1 MDRRLI
7 SVIVPAYNEEDCVE
21 ELVRRLTIVFDSTA
35 AYDFEAVIVENGS
48 TDSTFELLKRAS
60 AADPRF
66 RIVRLSRNFRMDGGI
81 TAGLDHIS
89 GDAAVIMTADLQDPP
104 ELIPTFIAKWEEGYE
119 NVYMTVT
126 KRTGVGLIRR
136 FNSRAF
142 YWVADRLT
150 DHRLPQNASD
160 FRLVDRKVYEAVRS
174 MGERNRFVRGL
185 FAWVGFRSVGVE
197 ADRPERFAG
206 ESKAYTFHVVDL
218 AVKGILAHSYVPL
231 KVITVAGFALSAMS
245 FAALVILSLTWV
257 LVGVPFAGFGT
268 IIALTLLA
276 FGLLASMI
284 GVLAEYLGLVYE
296 EVKAR
301 PNFVVAE
308 RVDFRGVDGQPPDE
322 PRDHE

>member
-1 MDRRLI
+1 
-7 SVIVPAYNEEDCVE
+7 
-21 ELVRRLTIVFDSTA
+21 
-35 AYDFEAVIVENGS
+35 
-48 TDSTFELLKRAS
+48 
-60 AADPRF
+60 
-66 RIVRLSRNFRMDGGI
+66 MDGGI

-119 NVYMTVT
+119 NIYMTVT
-126 KRTGVGLIRR
+126 KRTGVGPIRR

-206 ESKAYTFHVVDL
+206 ESKAYTFQVLDL
-218 AVKGILAHSYVPL
+218 AVKGILAHSYLPL
-231 KVITVAGFALSAMS
+231 KVITVAGFALSAIS
-245 FAALVILSLTWV
+245 LAALVVLSLTWV
-257 LVGVPFAGFGT
+257 LIGVPFAGFGT
-268 IIALTLLA
+268 IVALALLA
-276 FGLLASMI
+276 FSLLATMI

-301 PNFVVAE
+301 PNYVVAE
-308 RVDFRGVDGQPPDE
+308 REGFPS
-322 PRDHE
+322 

>member
-1 MDRRLI
+1 MDRRLV
-7 SVIVPAYNEEDCVE
+7 SVIVPAYNEEDCIE
-21 ELVRRLTIVFDSTA
+21 ELVRRLTVVFDSTT

-48 TDSTFELLKRAS
+48 TDSTFELLKQAS

-174 MGERNRFVRGL
+174 MDERNRFVRGL
-185 FAWVGFRSVGVE
+185 FAWVGFRSIGVE
-197 ADRPERFAG
+197 AKRPERFAG
-206 ESKAYTFHVVDL
+206 ESKAYTLHVVDL
-218 AVKGILAHSYVPL
+218 AVKGVLAHSYLPL
-231 KVITVAGFALSAMS
+231 KFITVAGFALSAMS
-245 FAALVILSLTWV
+245 FVAVTVFSLTWV
-257 LVGVPFAGFGT
+257 LAGVPFAGFGT
-268 IIALTLLA
+268 IVALTLLA

-284 GVLAEYLGLVYE
+284 GVLAQYLGLVYE

-308 RVDFRGVDGQPPDE
+308 RINVRDVDGQPPTE
-322 PRDHE
+322 T